1 MRRKFLATI
10 CFILLASPLFLAI
23 PLSTALQETDSP
35 QPIIRLAPALDEPQL
50 SPQYSPKPVVDF
62 DQATNLTDGV
72 NVIIICVYFND
83 LNNELA
89 IEEVEEFVDQMD
101 QYYREASYG
110 QTWLNAEVIGWYL
123 LDHSLS
129 YYGRDGRMVDDT
141 NYDGAIDSWK
151 VLRDAVEVA
160 DPDVDFANY
169 DKLMVLHAGFG
180 QESSGNTNDI
190 WSVAYIGSLWVR
202 TKDQKSFYGG
212 AIVPE
217 MEDRGASALGV
228 ACHELAH
235 LIGLPDLYSTKGLR
249 YVGRWGLMDRG
260 LWNGD
265 PAGSSPAHPC
275 AWSSLHLQW
284 TSEDKIHTATLGSK
298 TDTIVAPSGSDAP
311 DGQVQLVKIPLSSDG
326 KEYHLIEV
334 RSHIGFDTAL
344 PGEGVIVYTVN

>member
-1 MRRKFLATI
+1 
-10 CFILLASPLFLAI
+10 
-23 PLSTALQETDSP
+23 
-35 QPIIRLAPALDEPQL
+35 
-50 SPQYSPKPVVDF
+50 
-62 DQATNLTDGV
+62 
-72 NVIIICVYFND
+72 
-83 LNNELA
+83 
-89 IEEVEEFVDQMD
+89 
-101 QYYREASYG
+101 
-110 QTWLNAEVIGWYL
+110 
-123 LDHSLS
+123 
-129 YYGRDGRMVDDT
+129 MVDDT

-160 DPDVDFANY
+160 DPDVDFANF
-169 DKLMVLHAGFG
+169 DKLIVLHAGFG

-202 TKDQKSFYGG
+202 TEDKKSFYGG

-334 RSHIGFDTAL
+334 RSHIGFDAAL
-344 PGEGVIVYTVN
+344 PGEGVIIYTVNERKQPMKGRVQIYDANPSTEDLNDAYFESGMTFINSEEQLSVKVLDGQDDNSYTIQVYRS